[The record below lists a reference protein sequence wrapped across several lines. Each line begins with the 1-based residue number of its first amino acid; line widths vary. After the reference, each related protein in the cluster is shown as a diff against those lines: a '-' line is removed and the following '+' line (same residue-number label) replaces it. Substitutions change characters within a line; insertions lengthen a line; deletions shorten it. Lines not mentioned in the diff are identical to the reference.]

1 MTNLAGKLNV
11 VRAALLAL
19 AVALVLPTAAL
30 AQGRG
35 RGKNKVSHQ
44 EKKDAKFKNGHD
56 ARDGRWDGRG
66 PRDRDD
72 WDDDDDYDDDDDNY
86 RGNRRRNRNRDR
98 DNDGVYDRNG
108 IRDRALRA
116 GYNSGYS
123 AGRSDRARG
132 EGFDYDDH
140 SAYRNAGR
148 GYNNNSSGDA
158 ELYRNYFRQGFR
170 QGYEEGYRGGSS
182 RGGRWGGVLGD
193 ILGRP

>member
-1 MTNLAGKLNV
+1 MNNLTGKLTV
-11 VRAALLAL
+11 IRAAIVAL
-19 AVALVLPTAAL
+19 AVALILPTAAL

-35 RGKNKVSHQ
+35 RGKNKNKISHQ

-72 WDDDDDYDDDDDNY
+72 RDDDDDDDDDDNY
-86 RGNRRRNRNRDR
+86 RGNRRRDRDR

-132 EGFDYDDH
+132 EDFDYDDH
-140 SAYRNAGR
+140 NAYRNAGR
-148 GYNNNSSGDA
+148 GYSNSSGDP

-170 QGYEEGYRGGSS
+170 QGYEDGYRGTGS
-182 RGGRWGGVLGD
+182 RGGRWGDVLGD
-193 ILGRP
+193 IIGRP